1 MLYDVNGNDEKGLI
15 LWLFQSG
22 ELEMIL
28 RILTLSNKN
37 NKDLRN
43 LFTNRYRVLLSR
55 HSNCQ
60 RIKITKNL
68 HFYYVQK

>member
-1 MLYDVNGNDEKGLI
+1 MLYDVNGNDERELI
-15 LWLFQSG
+15 LWFFQSG

-37 NKDLRN
+37 KNLGN
-43 LFTNRYRVLLSR
+43 LFTNRYRVLLPR

-68 HFYYVQK
+68 YFYYVQK